1 MSECEPHAESTFSSE
16 GRKTESSVTF
26 YSGPS
31 IRNFQVNISSAMF
44 PRLREAM
51 LGANGNIYSKPPQVL
66 ISKILLR
73 KAFTQMY
80 PVDIGHAHVGAFL
93 VTGPSMAPT
102 YY

>member
-16 GRKTESSVTF
+16 GRKSSVTF
-26 YSGPS
+26 YSGAS

-44 PRLREAM
+44 PRLREVM

-80 PVDIGHAHVGAFL
+80 PVDAGHAHVG
-93 VTGPSMAPT
+93 GMPM
-102 YY
+102 